1 MVPILTIVVSY
12 NTDVASLRA
21 NLKHLSLLSEIVICD
36 NSTEDAIRNQLKS
49 LAHSENIHY
58 LSMDGNK
65 GIAYAQ
71 NRGIELARRLRVDRV
86 LFMDDDSKPAPDMLP
101 VLTAAYDA
109 LAGSGE
115 RPGSV
120 GAIAVSHQGEIISN
134 ARPTVGAVTRCSLMM
149 SSGTM
154 ISMAAIEE
162 VGMMEESLF
171 IGFVDFDWGWR
182 ARAVGYE
189 LYLANDAYF
198 THSLGVGVKNILGLK
213 LKVPSPIRH
222 YYQFR
227 NTIWLFSKPYV
238 PLFWRIKQIPTLLV
252 RIILFCL
259 FIPPQEKRLSYMLKG
274 LVDGAVGRTGAIRD

>member
-1 MVPILTIVVSY
+1 MVSILTIVVSY

-21 NLKHLSLLSEIVICD
+21 NLKHLSSRSEIAICD
-36 NSTEDAIRNQLKS
+36 NSTEDAIRDQLKS

-58 LSMDGNK
+58 LPMDGNK

-71 NRGIELARRLRVDRV
+71 NRGIELASRLGVDRV

-101 VLTAAYDA
+101 VLAAAYDA
-109 LAGSGE
+109 LAGSGN

-120 GAIAVSHQGEIISN
+120 GAIALSHQGEVISN
-134 ARPTVGAVTRCSLMM
+134 ARPAVGAVTTCPLMM

-182 ARAVGYE
+182 ARSMGYE

-198 THSLGVGVKNILGLK
+198 THSLGVGIVNILGLK
-213 LKVPSPIRH
+213 LKVPNPIRH

-227 NTIWLFSKPYV
+227 NTIWLLRRSCAPFSWKIVQV
-238 PLFWRIKQIPTLLV
+238 PILIA

-259 FIPPQEKRLSYMLKG
+259 FVSPREKRLLYMLRG
-274 LVDGAVGRTGAIRD
+274 LFDGAVGRTGVFRG